1 MSVQSA
7 QNDVARALREVADLE
22 KRLADEAKKEADIGG
37 KQARIRSSV
46 TGSTSSSTLASKARD
61 LDRLASNAA
70 RVQSSKADISKRI
83 ATKRGE
89 LNRYQERLMREERSA
104 QKQLQE
110 QETRRRR
117 EAEQHNR
124 SMGRQLAALRAN
136 VPLVPSIARAGEAQ
150 EHDFFISHA
159 SEDKEDFVRS
169 LAEALTDRG
178 ARVWYDEFTL
188 RVGDSLRRAIDRGL
202 AGSRF
207 GIVVLSEHFFRKE
220 WPARELDG
228 LVALEVSGKSRMLPI
243 WHKVSKDEVVRYSP
257 TLADKVALNTTLKSV
272 DEIADELVQLIP

>member
-7 QNDVARALREVADLE
+7 QNDVARVLREIADLE
-22 KRLADEAKKEADIGG
+22 KRLADEAKKEADISG
-37 KQARIRSSV
+37 KQARVRSSM
-46 TGSTSSSTLASKARD
+46 TGSITASTLASKARD
-61 LDRLASNAA
+61 LDRLVSDAA
-70 RVQSSKADISKRI
+70 RVQGSKADISKRI
-83 ATKRGE
+83 ATKRSD
-89 LNRYQERLMREERSA
+89 LNRCQERLTREERSA

-110 QETRRRR
+110 QEVRRRR
-117 EAEQHNR
+117 EAEEHNR
-124 SMGRQLAALRAN
+124 SINRQLAALRAS
-136 VPLVPSIARAGEAQ
+136 VPTASSIAQVGDAQ
-150 EHDFFISHA
+150 GHDFFISHA

-169 LAEALTDRG
+169 LAQALTGRG

-188 RVGDSLRRAIDRGL
+188 KVGDSLRRAIDRGL

-207 GIVVLSEHFFRKE
+207 GVVVLSEHFFRKE

-228 LVALEVSGKSRMLPI
+228 LVALEVSGKSRVLPI

-272 DEIADELVQLIP
+272 DEIADELMQLIS